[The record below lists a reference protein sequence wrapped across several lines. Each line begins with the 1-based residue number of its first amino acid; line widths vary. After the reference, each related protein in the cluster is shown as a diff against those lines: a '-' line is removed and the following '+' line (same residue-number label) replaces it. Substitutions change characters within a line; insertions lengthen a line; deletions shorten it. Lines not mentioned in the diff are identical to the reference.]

1 MGTAP
6 EKLRQV
12 RVAIRAEQESQGFQ
26 GDQQIQGKRQHKMT
40 ENRIPFVYSGV
51 SLLKKSYNH
60 SQNI

>member
-12 RVAIRAEQESQGFQ
+12 RVVIRAEQESQGFQ
-26 GDQQIQGKRQHKMT
+26 GDQQIQGKRQHKMM
-40 ENRIPFVYSGV
+40 EKRITFVYSAA